1 MTKESNTQKPLLIQ
15 IYDEMFRIIKESKN
29 FNEVEIQNLKKLAYQ
44 DNFKEVKSIIDA
56 IKLGE
61 KAEK

>member
-15 IYDEMFRIIKESKN
+15 IYDEMFRIIEESKK
-29 FNEVEIQNLKKLAYQ
+29 FNEVEIQNFKKLAYQ
-44 DNFKEVKSIIDA
+44 DNFNKQMSIIDA

>member
-15 IYDEMFRIIKESKN
+15 IYDEMFRNIEESQK
-29 FNEVEIQNLKKLAYQ
+29 FNEEEIQNLKKLAYQ
-44 DNFKEVKSIIDA
+44 DNFKKERSIIDA